1 MVATPAPPAPA
12 TTTTALEY
20 EEGDSETKEEGGRVP
35 AANGGG
41 ELGRGNFIGSA
52 DDGQIGQQTE
62 RQGSIRRVGG
72 EGERSRDEAR
82 RCDIWILLLIGSEI
96 LIQNDKGERNKCM
109 WGLSQQPIYVL
120 FFQGGRR

>member
-20 EEGDSETKEEGGRVP
+20 EEDDSETKEEGGRVP
-35 AANGGG
+35 TANGG

-52 DDGQIGQQTE
+52 DDDGRIGQQTE
-62 RQGSIRRVGG
+62 ERGSSIRRVG

-82 RCDIWILLLIGSEI
+82 RCDIPILLLIDSEI
-96 LIQNDKGERNKCM
+96 LLQNDNGERNKCM
-109 WGLSQQPIYVL
+109 WGLS
-120 FFQGGRR
+120 R

>member
-1 MVATPAPPAPA
+1 MSTPAPPAPA

-20 EEGDSETKEEGGRVP
+20 EEDDSETKEERGRVT

-52 DDGQIGQQTE
+52 DDGRIGQHTE

-82 RCDIWILLLIGSEI
+82 RCDIWIMLLIDSEI
-96 LIQNDKGERNKCM
+96 LFQNDNGEGNKCM
-109 WGLSQQPIYVL
+109 WVLS
-120 FFQGGRR
+120 R

>member
-20 EEGDSETKEEGGRVP
+20 EEEDDSKTKEEEGGRVP
-35 AANGGG
+35 TANGGG

-52 DDGQIGQQTE
+52 DDGRIGQHTE

-82 RCDIWILLLIGSEI
+82 RCDIWILLLIDSEI
-96 LIQNDKGERNKCM
+96 LFQNDNGEGNKCM
-109 WGLSQQPIYVL
+109 WVLS
-120 FFQGGRR
+120 R

>member
-20 EEGDSETKEEGGRVP
+20 EEDDSETKEEGGRVP
-35 AANGGG
+35 TANGG

-52 DDGQIGQQTE
+52 DDGRIGQQTE
-62 RQGSIRRVGG
+62 RGSIRRVG

-82 RCDIWILLLIGSEI
+82 RCDIPILLLIDSEI
-96 LIQNDKGERNKCM
+96 LLQNDNGERNKCM
-109 WGLSQQPIYVL
+109 WGLS
-120 FFQGGRR
+120 R

>member
-20 EEGDSETKEEGGRVP
+20 EEEDDSETKEEE
-35 AANGGG
+35 GG

-52 DDGQIGQQTE
+52 DDGRIGQHTE

-82 RCDIWILLLIGSEI
+82 RCDIWIMLLIDSEI
-96 LIQNDKGERNKCM
+96 LFQNDNGEGNKCM
-109 WGLSQQPIYVL
+109 WVLS
-120 FFQGGRR
+120 R

>member
-12 TTTTALEY
+12 TTTTASEY
-20 EEGDSETKEEGGRVP
+20 EEDDSETKEED
-35 AANGGG
+35 GG

-52 DDGQIGQQTE
+52 DDGRIGQHTE

-82 RCDIWILLLIGSEI
+82 RCDIWILLLIDSEI
-96 LIQNDKGERNKCM
+96 LRTSNDN
-109 WGLSQQPIYVL
+109 
-120 FFQGGRR
+120 

>member
-1 MVATPAPPAPA
+1 MATPAPPAPA

-20 EEGDSETKEEGGRVP
+20 EEDDSETKEEEGGRVP

-41 ELGRGNFIGSA
+41 GELGLRGNFIGSA
-52 DDGQIGQQTE
+52 DDGRIGQHTE

-82 RCDIWILLLIGSEI
+82 RCDIPILLLIDSEM
-96 LIQNDKGERNKCM
+96 LLQNDNGERNKCM
-109 WGLSQQPIYVL
+109 WGLS
-120 FFQGGRR
+120 R

>member
-1 MVATPAPPAPA
+1 MATPAPPAPA

-20 EEGDSETKEEGGRVP
+20 EEDDSETKAEKGGRVP
-35 AANGGG
+35 TADGGGG

-52 DDGQIGQQTE
+52 DDGRIGQHTE

-82 RCDIWILLLIGSEI
+82 RCDIWM
-96 LIQNDKGERNKCM
+96 DT
-109 WGLSQQPIYVL
+109 VL
-120 FFQGGRR
+120 N

>member
-20 EEGDSETKEEGGRVP
+20 EEDDSETKEEEGRRVP
-35 AANGGG
+35 TAANGDG
-41 ELGRGNFIGSA
+41 ELGLRGNFIGSA

-72 EGERSRDEAR
+72 EGNRSRDDAR
-82 RCDIWILLLIGSEI
+82 RCDIWILTLIDTEI
-96 LIQNDKGERNKCM
+96 L
-109 WGLSQQPIYVL
+109 L
-120 FFQGGRR
+120 